1 MAASDQPL
9 IANTSSDKQR
19 LLSALMS
26 ALRNRELDSDQ
37 LLPAVIVSF
46 DRVKNIAVVQALIKW
61 VDVNDGLHSRNPLAG
76 INVLSIGGGGFHIS
90 FPLNPGD
97 IGWIFAPDRDIS
109 LFKQSLKES
118 TPNTGRLH
126 KFEDGWFVPD
136 VFRNYTINGAD
147 TSAMVIQSTDAT
159 TRISIQEGIITIT
172 APTSVKIDT
181 PTATFTNNVV
191 IQGNLNVTSQ
201 TTTGTLNV
209 L

>member
-1 MAASDQPL
+1 MAPSDQPL